1 MLRKQKGFSLLELMV
16 SMLIVSIALLGYA
29 ALQAYST
36 RALSGSYSR
45 TSETAVLNDFVKL
58 FQVSTRSVSTLNW
71 AKGETVGNTNSIFF
85 NCGNAKNQ
93 LEHVGDTT
101 TAKSVLGFGVS
112 DICAQ
117 IEQSNKIVAHDIA
130 FQLDRHHVPKTEIY
144 SYRLRI
150 SFAYVPKKAGI
161 RQDQT
166 PDVESVTVDQYCP
179 LNENERD
186 VKYNRD
192 RVSAGVVCSKVE
204 VML

>member
-71 AKGETVGNTNSIFF
+71 PTETENISRIAFTCENAPGQLWHRGET
-85 NCGNAKNQ
+85 
-93 LEHVGDTT
+93 TT
-101 TAKSVLGFGVS
+101 VNSVLGFGVS

-130 FQLDRHHVPKTEIY
+130 FQLDRRHVPKTEIY

-166 PDVESVTVDQYCP
+166 PDVESVTVAKYCP
-179 LNENERD
+179 LNENERGE
-186 VKYNRD
+186 KYNQD

>member
-71 AKGETVGNTNSIFF
+71 PAETEQHISRIAFT
-85 NCGNAKNQ
+85 CGNAPDQ
-93 LEHVGDTT
+93 LLHRGETT
-101 TAKSVLGFGVS
+101 TVNSVLGFGVS

-166 PDVESVTVDQYCP
+166 QDVESVTVAKYCP
-179 LNENERD
+179 LNENEREK
-186 VKYNRD
+186 KYNQD

>member
-1 MLRKQKGFSLLELMV
+1 MRISHLQGQPLVEPVLQGKV
-16 SMLIVSIALLGYA
+16 DIVSQSAVHVVELCSGCEEMVC
-29 ALQAYST
+29 QAGCKT
-36 RALSGSYSR
+36 LKRAPVHPR
-45 TSETAVLNDFVKL
+45 ERVLE
-58 FQVSTRSVSTLNW
+58 TRSKT
-71 AKGETVGNTNSIFF
+71 I
-85 NCGNAKNQ
+85 
-93 LEHVGDTT
+93 
-101 TAKSVLGFGVS
+101 

-130 FQLDRHHVPKTEIY
+130 FQLDRRHVPNTEIY

-166 PDVESVTVDQYCP
+166 QDVESVTVAKYCP
-179 LNENERD
+179 LNENEREK
-186 VKYNRD
+186 KYNQD

>member
-45 TSETAVLNDFVKL
+45 TSETAVLK
-58 FQVSTRSVSTLNW
+58 VSTRSVSTLNW
-71 AKGETVGNTNSIFF
+71 PAETEQNISRIAFT
-85 NCGNAKNQ
+85 CGNAHDQ
-93 LEHVGDTT
+93 LWHRGETT
-101 TAKSVLGFGVS
+101 TVNSVLGFGVS

-166 PDVESVTVDQYCP
+166 QDVESVTVARYCP
-179 LNENERD
+179 LNENEREK
-186 VKYNRD
+186 KYNQD